1 MKRHTNPY
9 SLPPNSTVFNTIHH
23 IPTWGRFPAYPV
35 NPAAPIIPGRLITHN
50 SLALNKILTENRSLW
65 AVLTTCPRINIRHNS
80 SLSSLIHA
88 HRRLLQQL
96 WKDCAAR
103 FNLFRFRRTIP
114 AGLTSSD
121 ACSGIATSRPCSASR
136 RIDKSP
142 SKPSCNGKPLA
153 LP

>member
-35 NPAAPIIPGRLITHN
+35 NPAAPIIPSRLITHN

-65 AVLTTCPRINIRHNS
+65 AVLPTRSRINIRHNS
-80 SLSSLIHA
+80 SLSSPIHA

-96 WKDCAAR
+96 QERLRRPIKFLPLPAHNADR
-103 FNLFRFRRTIP
+103 PYQPRRVQRNRHQPTLFR
-114 AGLTSSD
+114 L
-121 ACSGIATSRPCSASR
+121 ASNR
-136 RIDKSP
+136 QVP
-142 SKPSCNGKPLA
+142 VEAEL
-153 LP
+153 